1 MAGFCPTPSEDLGLV
16 RELLGNVDCNV
27 RAVSE
32 FGYHAVSGPNSQLA
46 FVLTAMMT
54 IYVAIFG
61 VRLLLGLAPLRVGDL
76 TVTGIKLGVV
86 LALATSW
93 PTYQQVVFDTLFR
106 GPEQLAASMLGAMQ
120 PADSTLR
127 GNPFEGLQIVYDQLQ
142 ASAAFFARLIPPGI
156 SPLAGG
162 NAFAALSLNLAAIL
176 TMLTTLGV
184 ILAAKIVLGL
194 LLALGPV
201 FIALL
206 LFDGTR
212 GIFEGWLRAA
222 LSFAF
227 VPLFATL
234 ALVVHLTLIE
244 PYLLAL
250 VRMTAT
256 NKPDL
261 AAATGVLV
269 LSLVAASVSLAGLIG
284 IFVVMTGF
292 RLPWNTARSADR
304 AAPEQNVQ
312 TSAAAPRAVLAA
324 PPLQPRVAAISAAAA
339 SLERRD
345 LLLENVETPRRLNLG
360 AMPSLDAGR
369 AGRPYDQTYRRS
381 AQPRRASSVTRRDR

>member
-32 FGYHAVSGPNSQLA
+32 FGYQVVSGPNSQLA
-46 FVLTAMMT
+46 FALTAMLT

-61 VRLLLGLAPLRVGDL
+61 IRLLLGMAPLRIGDL

-106 GPEQLAASMLGAMQ
+106 GPEQLASAMMGAMQ
-120 PADSTLR
+120 PSDSALR
-127 GNPFEGLQIVYDQLQ
+127 GNPFDGLQTVYDQLQ
-142 ASAAFFARLIPPGI
+142 ASAAYFAKLTPPGT
-156 SPLAGG
+156 SPLGGGIPFAGL
-162 NAFAALSLNLAAIL
+162 ALNLAALL

-184 ILAAKIVLGL
+184 VLAAKIVLGL
-194 LLALGPV
+194 LLALGPI
-201 FIALL
+201 FIAFL
-206 LFDGTR
+206 LFDSTR
-212 GIFEGWLRAA
+212 GLFEGWLRAA
-222 LSFAF
+222 LAFAF
-227 VPLFATL
+227 VPLFAIL
-234 ALVVHLTLIE
+234 ALVVHLTLVE

-250 VRMTAT
+250 VNMTAS

-261 AAATGVLV
+261 PAATGILI
-269 LSLVAASVSLAGLIG
+269 LSLVAATVSLAGLIG

-292 RLPWNTARSADR
+292 RLPWVATRAGGNIFADAGVPAMLAQSSAPVAR
-304 AAPEQNVQ
+304 PF
-312 TSAAAPRAVLAA
+312 P
-324 PPLQPRVAAISAAAA
+324 PRVASVSAAAA

-345 LLLENVETPRRLNLG
+345 QLLESVEAPRRLQLG
-360 AMPSLDAGR
+360 APAAPDSGHSGR
-369 AGRPYDQTYRRS
+369 AYNQTYRRL